1 MYYSSE
7 SSEREIIFKKAP
19 RREIHL
25 LIKNDEIVFVRTA
38 VPIMQYYQHIAFVV
52 LSVTRQ

>member
-1 MYYSSE
+1 MYY

-38 VPIMQYYQHIAFVV
+38 VPIMQYYQHIAFVI
-52 LSVTRQ
+52 LPVTRQ